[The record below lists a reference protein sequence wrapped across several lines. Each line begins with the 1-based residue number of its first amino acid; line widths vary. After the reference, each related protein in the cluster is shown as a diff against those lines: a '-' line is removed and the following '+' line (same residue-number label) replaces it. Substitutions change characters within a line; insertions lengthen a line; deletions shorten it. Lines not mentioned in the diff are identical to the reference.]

1 MVNRPAAETQGAAA
15 AFDEMAASENCQAR
29 YELIRRWI
37 EATPAEALSLKR
49 REAEPLFR
57 RIGITFAGYTVG
69 GHPQRPPPFAPL
81 PRVLAPPPSP
91 APAALPPQS
100 APAPTRF

>member
-49 REAEPLFR
+49 READVLFR
-57 RIGITFAGYTVG
+57 RIGITFAGYSG
-69 GHPQRPPPFAPL
+69 GGGPQGLTPL
-81 PRVLAPPPSP
+81 DITPRGLDGEKC
-91 APAALPPQS
+91 ALPS
-100 APAPTRF
+100 RAPDA